1 MRKLFLTVLIMV
13 SLIAVQAQVTEPPG
27 GTVEQQLEDITASN
41 EDAETE
47 DDSYLIELN
56 SFLKNPVNLNT
67 ADRNLLEELKIL
79 SPMQIQS
86 LISYRERLG
95 LLVSIYELQAVPGW
109 DVRTI
114 QKLRPFI
121 TVSTEAAISTNILK
135 RLRGGDKT
143 LLIRATRVLENARGY
158 LADTAGATSSYYA
171 GSPEKLLIRYRY
183 KYKNLLQ
190 YGFLG
195 EKDPGEELFKG
206 TQKQGF
212 DFYSA
217 HFFLRNSGIIKA
229 LALGDF
235 SVNLGQGLTNW
246 MNLAYRKGPDV
257 LATKRQSAVLRP
269 YSSPGEAFFFRGAGI
284 TLGNKNWEATVFASY
299 KKTDANKL
307 AGDTSSNIEDFISSF
322 QTSGYHR
329 TASEIEDKG
338 AQRQMAFGGNFS
350 YQYKGLH
357 VGLNAI
363 QFQLKFPLQK
373 REQPYNLFALKGKSF
388 GNYSM
393 DYGYTY
399 KNMHWFGEAAISD
412 TKYKAFVNG
421 LLISTSR
428 NVDMSIFYRN
438 ISKGYQTLY
447 GSAFTEST
455 LPNNEKG
462 LFVGMSVK
470 PSQAW
475 KIDAYADVFRFPWL
489 KSRVD
494 APSGGS
500 DYFLQ
505 VGYRPNKQLDMYARY
520 KREEKAINFNVED
533 EMLNPVI
540 PMPKKSFRYQLTY
553 KVSPEF
559 TFRTRTELAWYDKKG
574 AAASEG
580 FLLYADIL
588 YKPNMKPLSGNIR
601 LQYFETEDYNSR
613 FYAYENDL
621 LYNYAIPV
629 FYGKGYRYY
638 INLNYDVNKKLSFW
652 LKFAQT
658 IYPDRTSIG
667 SGLDEIKANKKSE
680 IKLQLM
686 YRY

>member
-1 MRKLFLTVLIMV
+1 MRKIFFTVLV
-13 SLIAVQAQVTEPPG
+13 LGLLNSLQAQVTEPPG
-27 GTVEQQLEDITASN
+27 GSVEQQLEDITASS

-56 SFLKNPVNLNT
+56 SFLKHPVNLNT
-67 ADRNLLEELKIL
+67 ADRNLLQELKIL

-95 LLVSIYELQAVPGW
+95 LLINIYELQAVPGW
-109 DVRTI
+109 DIRTI

-121 TVSTEAAISTNILK
+121 TVSNEADITANILK
-135 RLRGGDKT
+135 RLSGGDKT
-143 LLIRATRVLENARGY
+143 LLIRATRVLEKSRGY
-158 LADTAGATSSYYA
+158 LADTAGATTSYYA

-217 HFFLRNSGIIKA
+217 HFFLSNSGIIKA

-235 SVNLGQGLTNW
+235 SVNMGQGLTNW

-257 LATKRQSAVLRP
+257 LATKRQSPVLKP

-284 TLGNKNWEATVFASY
+284 TLGNENWETTVFASY
-299 KKTDANKL
+299 KKTDANKII
-307 AGDTSSNIEDFISSF
+307 ADTSSNIEDFITSF

-338 AQRQMAFGGNFS
+338 AQRQLAFGGNFN
-350 YQYKGLH
+350 YHYKGLQ

-363 QFQLKFPLQK
+363 QFQLKYPLQK
-373 REQPYNLFALKGKSF
+373 REQPYNLFALNGKSF
-388 GNYSM
+388 GNYSV

-399 KNMHWFGEAAISD
+399 KNLHWFGEAAISN
-412 TKYKAFVNG
+412 TRYKAFVNG
-421 LLISTSR
+421 LLISTAG

-494 APSGGS
+494 APSNGS
-500 DYFLQ
+500 DYFFQ
-505 VGYRPNKQLDMYARY
+505 VVYRPNKQLDMYARF
-520 KREEKAINFNVED
+520 KREEKAINFNEDD

-540 PMPKKSFRYQLTY
+540 PMPKKSFRYQLAY
-553 KVSPEF
+553 KVTPEF
-559 TFRTRTELAWYDKKG
+559 TFRTRTEMAWYDKKG

-580 FLLYADIL
+580 FLLYADLL

-601 LQYFETEDYNSR
+601 LQYFETDDYNSR

-638 INLNYDVNKKLSFW
+638 VNVNYDVNKRLAFW

-658 IYPDRTSIG
+658 IYNDRTSIG
-667 SGLDEIKANKKSE
+667 SGLDEIKGNTKSE
-680 IKLQLM
+680 LKLQLM

>member
-1 MRKLFLTVLIMV
+1 MRKFFLTTYCMVL
-13 SLIAVQAQVTEPPG
+13 LNLVQAQVTEPPG
-27 GTVEQQLEDITASN
+27 GTIEQQLEDITAST
-41 EDAETE
+41 EDQETE

-67 ADRNLLEELKIL
+67 ADRNILEELKIL

-95 LLVSIYELQAVPGW
+95 LLINIYELQAVPGW
-109 DVRTI
+109 DVSTI
-114 QKLRPFI
+114 LKLRPFI

-135 RLRGGDKT
+135 RLSGGDKT
-143 LLIRATRVLENARGY
+143 LLIRATRVLEDSRGY
-158 LADTAGATSSYYA
+158 LADSTGATGNFYA

-284 TLGNKNWEATVFASY
+284 TLGHKNWEATVFASY
-299 KKTDANKL
+299 KKTDANKITS
-307 AGDTSSNIEDFISSF
+307 DTSSNIEDFISSF
-322 QTSGYHR
+322 QTSGLHR

-357 VGLNAI
+357 VGINAI
-363 QFQLKFPLQK
+363 QFQLKYPLQK
-373 REQPYNLFALKGKSF
+373 RAQPYNLFALNGKSF
-388 GNYSM
+388 GNYSV

-399 KNMHWFGEAAISD
+399 KNMHWFGEAAVSHLN
-412 TKYKAFVNG
+412 YKAFVNG
-421 LLISTSR
+421 LLISTSH

-462 LFVGMSVK
+462 LFAGISVK

-505 VGYRPNKQLDMYARY
+505 IGYRPNKILDMYARY
-520 KREEKAINFNVED
+520 KREEKAINFNEEE
-533 EMLNPVI
+533 EMLNLVI
-540 PMPKKSFRYQLTY
+540 PMPKKSFRYQLSY

-559 TFRTRTELAWYDKKG
+559 TFRTRTEIAWYDKKG
-574 AAASEG
+574 AAVSEG
-580 FLLYADIL
+580 FMLYADVL

-638 INLNYDVNKKLSFW
+638 LNLNYDVNKKLSFW

-658 IYPDRTSIG
+658 IYQDRNSVG
-667 SGLDEIKANKKSE
+667 SGLDEIKGNTKSE
-680 IKLQLM
+680 IKLQMM

>member
-1 MRKLFLTVLIMV
+1 MRKLFLTVLITV
-13 SLIAVQAQVTEPPG
+13 SLFAVQAQVTEPPG

-158 LADTAGATSSYYA
+158 LADTAGATSSFYA

-284 TLGNKNWEATVFASY
+284 TLGNKNWEATVFASF

-494 APSGGS
+494 APSDGS

-520 KREEKAINFNVED
+520 KREEKAINYNVED

>member
-1 MRKLFLTVLIMV
+1 MRKIFFAILVLV
-13 SLIAVQAQVTEPPG
+13 CLNRVQAQVTEPPG
-27 GTVEQQLEDITASN
+27 SAVEQQLEDITASN

-67 ADRNLLEELKIL
+67 ADRNLLEDLKIL

-95 LLVSIYELQAVPGW
+95 NLISIYELQAVPGW
-109 DVRTI
+109 DVGTI
-114 QKLRPFI
+114 RKLRPFI
-121 TVSTEAAISTNILK
+121 TVSTEAAITANILK

-143 LLIRATRVLENARGY
+143 LLVRATRVLEDARGY
-158 LADTAGATSSYYA
+158 IADSAGATGNYYA

-235 SVNLGQGLTNW
+235 SVNMGQGLTNW

-257 LATKRQSAVLRP
+257 LATKRQSSVLRP

-284 TLGNKNWEATVFASY
+284 TLGNKNWEATVFASL
-299 KKTDANKL
+299 KNTDANKIS
-307 AGDTSSNIEDFISSF
+307 ADTSSNIEDYITSF

-329 TASEIEDKG
+329 TASEIADKG
-338 AQRQMAFGGNFS
+338 IQRQLAFGGNFS
-350 YQYKGLH
+350 YQFKGLH

-363 QFQLKFPLQK
+363 QFQLKHPLLK
-373 REQPYNLFALKGKSF
+373 RQQPYNLFALKGKSF
-388 GNYSM
+388 GNYSV

-399 KNMHWFGEAAISD
+399 KNMHLFGEAAISD

-421 LLISTSR
+421 LLISTSL

-475 KIDAYADVFRFPWL
+475 KIDAYADVFHFPWL

-494 APSGGS
+494 APSSGS

-505 VGYRPNKQLDMYARY
+505 VGYRPNKQLDMYARF
-520 KREEKAINFNVED
+520 KREEKAINFNLEE

-540 PMPKKSFRYQLTY
+540 PMPKKSFRYQLAY
-553 KVSPEF
+553 KVTSEF
-559 TFRTRTELAWYDKKG
+559 TFRTRTEMAWYDKKG

-580 FLLYADIL
+580 FLIYADIL

-601 LQYFETEDYNSR
+601 LQYFETDDYNSR

-638 INLNYDVNKKLSFW
+638 LNLNYDVNKKLSFW

-658 IYPDRTSIG
+658 IYNDRTSIG
-667 SGLDEIKANKKSE
+667 SGLDEIKGNSKSE
-680 IKLQLM
+680 LKLQMM

>member
-13 SLIAVQAQVTEPPG
+13 CLIAVQAQVTEPPG

-95 LLVSIYELQAVPGW
+95 LLINIYELQAVPGW
-109 DVRTI
+109 DIGTI
-114 QKLRPFI
+114 LKLRPFI
-121 TVSTEAAISTNILK
+121 TVSTEAGISANILK
-135 RLRGGDKT
+135 RLSGGDKT
-143 LLIRATRVLENARGY
+143 LLFRSTRVLEASRGY
-158 LADTAGATSSYYA
+158 IADTAGATTNHYV

-284 TLGNKNWEATVFASY
+284 TLGNKKWEATVFASY

-338 AQRQMAFGGNFS
+338 AQKQLAFGGNFS

-363 QFQLKFPLQK
+363 QFQLKYPLQK
-373 REQPYNLFALKGKSF
+373 RDQPYNLFALKGKSF

-494 APSGGS
+494 APSDGS

-520 KREEKAINFNVED
+520 KREEKAINYNVED

-559 TFRTRTELAWYDKKG
+559 TFRTRTELAWYDKRG

-638 INLNYDVNKKLSFW
+638 INLNYDVNKKLAFW

-658 IYPDRTSIG
+658 IYPERTSTG
-667 SGLDEIKANKKSE
+667 SGLDEINGNKKSE

>member
-1 MRKLFLTVLIMV
+1 MRKLFLTVLITV
-13 SLIAVQAQVTEPPG
+13 SLFAVQAQVTEPPG

>member
-1 MRKLFLTVLIMV
+1 MQKFLLTVLV
-13 SLIAVQAQVTEPPG
+13 LFFLNASQAQVTEPPG
-27 GTVEQQLEDITASN
+27 SSAEEQLENITAN
-41 EDAETE
+41 KEDAETE

-67 ADRNLLEELKIL
+67 ADRNLLEDLKIL

-95 LLVSIYELQAVPGW
+95 KLISIYELQAVPGW

-114 QKLRPFI
+114 AKLRPFI
-121 TVSTEAAISTNILK
+121 TVSTEADISANILK

-143 LLIRATRVLENARGY
+143 LLVRATRVLEDSRGY
-158 LADTAGATSSYYA
+158 IADTAGATTSHYA

-229 LALGDF
+229 LALGDY

-246 MNLAYRKGPDV
+246 MNLAYGKGPDV
-257 LATKRQSAVLRP
+257 LATKRQSSVLRP
-269 YSSPGEAFFFRGAGI
+269 YRSPGEAFFFRGAGI
-284 TLGNKNWEATVFASY
+284 TLGNDKWEATVFASL
-299 KKTDANKL
+299 KNTDANKI
-307 AGDTSSNIEDFISSF
+307 AADTLSSFEDYITSF

-329 TASEIEDKG
+329 TASELEDKG
-338 AQRQMAFGGNFS
+338 SQRQLAFGGNFS

-357 VGLNAI
+357 IGINGI
-363 QFQLKFPLQK
+363 QFLLKHPLQK
-373 REQPYNLFALKGKSF
+373 SNKPYNLFALKGKSF

-399 KNMHWFGEAAISD
+399 KNMHLFGEAAVSD
-412 TKYKAFVNG
+412 TRYKAFVNG
-421 LLISTSR
+421 LLISTAI

-438 ISKGYQTLY
+438 ISKGFQTLY
-447 GSAFTEST
+447 GSAFTENT
-455 LPNNEKG
+455 LPTNEKG
-462 LFVGMSVK
+462 LFVGISVK

-475 KIDAYADVFRFPWL
+475 KLDAYGDVFRFPWL
-489 KSRVD
+489 KSGVD
-494 APSGGS
+494 AASAGS

-505 VGYRPNKQLDMYARY
+505 VSYRPNKQLDMYARF
-520 KREEKAINFNVED
+520 KEEKKGINFNED
-533 EMLNPVI
+533 EEMLNPVI
-540 PMPKKSFRYQLTY
+540 QMPKKSFRYQLSY
-553 KVSPEF
+553 KLNSEF
-559 TFRTRTELAWYDKKG
+559 TFRTRTEVAWYDKNG
-574 AAASEG
+574 PAASEG
-580 FLLYADIL
+580 FLLYADLL
-588 YKPNMKPLSGNIR
+588 YKPNMKPLSGNVR
-601 LQYFETEDYNSR
+601 LQYFETDDYNSR
-613 FYAYENDL
+613 FYAYENDM
-621 LYNYAIPV
+621 LYNFAIPV

-638 INLNYDVNKKLSFW
+638 LNLNYDLNKKLSFW

-658 IYPDRTSIG
+658 IYNDRNSVG
-667 SGLDEIKANKKSE
+667 SGLDEIKGNTKSE
-680 IKLQLM
+680 LKLQMM